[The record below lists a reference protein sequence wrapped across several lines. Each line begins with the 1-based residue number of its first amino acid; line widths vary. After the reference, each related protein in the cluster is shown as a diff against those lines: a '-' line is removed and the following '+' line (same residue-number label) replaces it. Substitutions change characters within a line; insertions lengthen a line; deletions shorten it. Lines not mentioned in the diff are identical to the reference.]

1 MYQNFYKLTGKPFQL
16 SADPRFFYDST
27 VHKRAMSYLRY
38 GLMQGEGF
46 IVITGPIGA
55 GKTMLART
63 LVSELADN
71 STIAAQVVTTQL
83 EANDMLRIIAASY
96 GLTHEGVAKATLLK
110 AIEGF
115 LAMRARE
122 GKRVLLLV
130 DEAQNL
136 PPDSI
141 EELRMLSN
149 FQVGEKALLQCFL
162 LGQEEFRQTL
172 ALGDMEQL
180 RQRVIAAYHLTSLS
194 KEETQGYIEHRLKL
208 VGWEADPIITD
219 EAYRAIYEHTGGL
232 PRRINS
238 LCDRLLLYS
247 YVEEKHNIDEP
258 EVKIVA
264 QEMDSE
270 GIRAQAGAKAGVK
283 GAAQMGGD
291 FEERLIQLEETVAAL
306 EKAISKLSAA
316 DKSFNEVRPSL
327 PPPLGMRRIS
337 TGGED

>member
-1 MYQNFYKLTGKPFQL
+1 MYQKFYKLTGKPFQL
-16 SADPRFFYDST
+16 SADPCFFYGST
-27 VHKRAMSYLRY
+27 VHKRALSYLRY

-71 STIAAQVVTTQL
+71 NTIAAQVVTTQL

-110 AIEGF
+110 AIESF
-115 LAMRARE
+115 LITRARE

-149 FQVGEKALLQCFL
+149 FQVGERALLQCFL
-162 LGQEEFRQTL
+162 LGQEEFRQIL
-172 ALGDMEQL
+172 ALEDMEQL
-180 RQRVIAAYHLTSLS
+180 RQRIIAAYHLTPLD
-194 KEETQGYIEHRLKL
+194 KDETQGYIEHRLNL
-208 VGWEADPIITD
+208 VGWEDDPLITD
-219 EAYRAIYEHTGGL
+219 EAYDAIYNHTGGL

-247 YVEEKHNIDEP
+247 YVEERHTIDEQ
-258 EVKIVA
+258 EVSVVTK
-264 QEMDSE
+264 EMDLE
-270 GIRAQAGAKAGVK
+270 GIRSKAGEKV
-283 GAAQMGGD
+283 AAEKDHD
-291 FEERLIQLEETVAAL
+291 FEERLTRLEETVAAL
-306 EKAISKLSAA
+306 EETVGSLS
-316 DKSFNEVRPSL
+316 DEEVQPDLSPSGL
-327 PPPLGMRRIS
+327 RQIS
-337 TGGED
+337 TGNEN

>member
-16 SADPRFFYDST
+16 SVDPRFFYGST

-46 IVITGPIGA
+46 IVITGPIGT

-71 STIAAQVVTTQL
+71 NTIAAQVVTTQL

-110 AIEGF
+110 TLESF
-115 LAMRARE
+115 LIARARE

-136 PPDSI
+136 PPDAI

-149 FQVGEKALLQCFL
+149 FQVGERALLQCFL
-162 LGQEEFRQTL
+162 LGQEEFRQIL
-172 ALGDMEQL
+172 ALESMEQL
-180 RQRVIAAYHLTSLS
+180 RQRIIAAYHLNTLDR
-194 KEETQGYIEHRLKL
+194 EETQGYIEHRLKL
-208 VGWEADPIITD
+208 VGWDADPLITD
-219 EAYRAIYEHTGGL
+219 EAYNGIYAYTGGL

-247 YVEEKHNIDEP
+247 YVEEKHTIDEQ
-258 EVKIVA
+258 VVDA
-264 QEMDSE
+264 VTQEMDLE
-270 GIRAQAGAKAGVK
+270 GTRSKAEVK
-283 GAAQMGGD
+283 VVPESNRD
-291 FEERLIQLEETVAAL
+291 IEERLTRLEETVAAL
-306 EKAISKLSAA
+306 EKAVNKFSDEIEPDLSP
-316 DKSFNEVRPSL
+316 PSGL
-327 PPPLGMRRIS
+327 RRVS
-337 TGGED
+337 TGSED